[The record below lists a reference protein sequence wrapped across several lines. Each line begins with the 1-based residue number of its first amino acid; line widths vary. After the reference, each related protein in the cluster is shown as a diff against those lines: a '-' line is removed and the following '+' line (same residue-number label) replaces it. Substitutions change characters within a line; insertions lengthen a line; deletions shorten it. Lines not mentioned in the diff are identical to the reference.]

1 MEREELRTSGRI
13 LYMSLLLP
21 DRRPTVTDH
30 THVHVE
36 GTTKARGVSD
46 YYICILSAYD
56 PTVMVVSETR
66 ALRDAAVSRLK
77 EAKFNFG
84 TDTVHRAMVETWA
97 YPPYGDYTM
106 FSLSTKTNDSLF
118 EVYQALWRF
127 FENKGYVPTV
137 NVALDAVHL
146 PLVLSNRLFVTQNA
160 PTSFADKLAA
170 LPNVAQKGL
179 RAVLQGESCELC
191 RPTKAHFRNEMSQK
205 TVG

>member
-1 MEREELRTSGRI
+1 MEREKLRTSGRT

-46 YYICILSAYD
+46 YYIRILSSYD
-56 PTVMVVSETR
+56 PTVMVVFETR
-66 ALRDAAVSRLK
+66 ALRDAAMSRLK

-84 TDTVHRAMVETWA
+84 TDTVHRAMVKTWA

-106 FSLSTKTNDSLF
+106 FSLSIKANDSLY
-118 EVYQALWRF
+118 EVYQALWPF
-127 FENKGYVPTV
+127 FENKGYVPAV
-137 NVALDAVHL
+137 NVALDAVHP
-146 PLVLSNRLFVTQNA
+146 PLVLSNRLFVTQTLR
-160 PTSFADKLAA
+160 PRLQTSLQHYQTLRKRGREPSCKARAASCADH
-170 LPNVAQKGL
+170 
-179 RAVLQGESCELC
+179 
-191 RPTKAHFRNEMSQK
+191 TKAHFCNEMSQK